1 MASSGPVF
9 YFNKL
14 VFSACLLAP
23 AVMSRSPERLRECLA
38 ERLADNGT
46 WPHPAGSVT

>member
-9 YFNKL
+9 HFYNM
-14 VFSACLLAP
+14 FSACLLAP
-23 AVMSRSPERLRECLA
+23 AVMLQAPERLRECLA